1 MSRRER
7 DPDAISP
14 LAIVRRGV
22 DLSPE
27 FKPVIWLLFAS
38 GLLIGLGRIAIPVLF
53 QQLLDDELLTS
64 GGWDSGRLATLAII
78 TLLVVAAVSVLSVVS
93 ELWLIRVSER
103 ALARLRQIVLRRAV
117 DLSLEE
123 HSVERQGDLVSRTT
137 GDIEALTQFV
147 DWGAYAWLVNTTI
160 AATAIVTMF
169 IYSWQLGLVA
179 VICLGLMV
187 PILIRMQREQQRRV
201 LVVRERTGVFLS
213 EANEAIAG
221 GHAVRVFG
229 QRRSMRGRMY
239 RDIDDK
245 YDAQIHAN
253 RVTAVLFTISDIFG
267 TIAIAAVILAAVWL
281 GADGPT
287 LGTTVAVVFLVQ
299 LTLVPIAELTEVVE
313 QTSLALAGW
322 ERTVELARRPQAIPA
337 ANDPEPVPEGP
348 LAIGLADVSFA
359 YGDHSVLRD
368 IDLAIPAG
376 TAVAIVGATGS
387 GKTTLA
393 RLLCRLADP
402 ADGVVSLGE
411 VDLRH
416 MSEADRRRA
425 VRMVPQDGFLFAT
438 TVRDNVLMGRDD
450 ATDADLA
457 TVVADLGL
465 TAWIDTLPAGLDTEI
480 GPAGDGLSV
489 GERQLVAVMRAALAD
504 PGVLILD
511 EATSSL
517 DPATELAMTEA
528 LDRLKQGRTT
538 VTIAHRLSTAERA
551 DLVVVFDHGRVAGIG
566 THDELVAAGGIYA
579 DLHAAWSR
587 GASI

>member
-1 MSRRER
+1 MRRR
-7 DPDAISP
+7 QHDPNAVSP
-14 LAIVRRGV
+14 LAIVRRGIE
-22 DLSPE
+22 LSPE
-27 FKPVIWLLFAS
+27 FKPVIWLLLAS
-38 GLLIGLGRIAIPVLF
+38 GLLIGLGRIAIPILF
-53 QQLLDDELLTS
+53 QRLLDDDLLTT
-64 GGWDSGRLATLAII
+64 GGWDGGRLATLALI
-78 TLLVVAAVSVLSVVS
+78 TLAVVVAVSILSVVS

-103 ALARLRQIVLRRAV
+103 ALARLRQVVLRRAV

-147 DWGAYAWLVNTTI
+147 DWGAYSWLVNNTI
-160 AATAIVTMF
+160 AITAIVTMF
-169 IYSWQLGLVA
+169 VYSWQLALVA
-179 VICLGLMV
+179 VVCLGLMV
-187 PILIRMQREQQRRV
+187 PVLVIMQREQQRRV

-213 EANEAIAG
+213 EANETIAG

-229 QRRSMRGRMY
+229 QRRAARDRMY

-253 RVTAVLFTISDIFG
+253 RVTAVLFTVSDIFG

-281 GADGPT
+281 GADGPS
-287 LGTTVAVVFLVQ
+287 LGTTVAIVFLVQ

-322 ERTVELARRPQAIPA
+322 ERTVELARRPQAIPPST
-337 ANDPEPVPEGP
+337 DPKPVPSGP
-348 LAIGLADVSFA
+348 LSIEVDGATFA
-359 YGDHSVLRD
+359 YGDHTVLHG
-368 IDLAIPAG
+368 IDLAVPAG

-402 ADGVVSLGE
+402 GAGSVSLGG
-411 VDLRH
+411 VDLRD
-416 MSEADRRRA
+416 MSETDRRRA

-438 TVRDNVLMGRDD
+438 SVRDNVLKGRDD
-450 ATDADLA
+450 ATAGDLA

-465 TAWIDTLPAGLDTEI
+465 TQWVETLPGGLDTEI
-480 GPAGDGLSV
+480 GPAGGGLSV

-528 LDRLKQGRTT
+528 LDRLKRGRTT

-551 DLVVVFDHGRVAGIG
+551 DLVVVFDHGRIVGIG
-566 THDELVAAGGIYA
+566 THEELLAAGGVYA
-579 DLHAAWSR
+579 DLHAAWTR

>member
-1 MSRRER
+1 MSHR
-7 DPDAISP
+7 DTDAVSP
-14 LAIVRRGV
+14 LAIVRRGLE
-22 DLSPE
+22 LSPE
-27 FKPVIWLLFAS
+27 FKPVVGLLLAS

-53 QQLLDDELLTS
+53 QQLLDDDLLTS
-64 GGWDSGRLATLAII
+64 GGWDSGRLAVLALI
-78 TLLVVAAVSVLSVVS
+78 TLGVVLAVSVLSIVS

-147 DWGAYAWLVNTTI
+147 DWGAYSWLVNNTI
-160 AATAIVTMF
+160 AITAIVTMF
-169 IYSWQLGLVA
+169 VYSWQLALVA
-179 VICLGLMV
+179 VACLSLMV
-187 PILIRMQREQQRRV
+187 PVLIRMQREQQRRV
-201 LVVRERTGVFLS
+201 LVVRERTGVLLS

-229 QRRSMRGRMY
+229 QRRSTRDRMY
-239 RDIDDK
+239 RDIDAR
-245 YDAQIHAN
+245 YGAQIYAN
-253 RVTAVLFTISDIFG
+253 RVQSVLFTVSDIFG
-267 TIAIAAVILAAVWL
+267 TIAIAAAILAAVWL

-287 LGTTVAVVFLVQ
+287 LGTTVAIVFLVQ
-299 LTLVPIAELTEVVE
+299 LTLVPIAELTEVVD

-322 ERTVELARRPQAIPA
+322 ERTVELANRPQAIPPA
-337 ANDPEPVPEGP
+337 ADPKPIRSGSLDIDVDG
-348 LAIGLADVSFA
+348 VSFA
-359 YGDHSVLRD
+359 YGNHVVLHD
-368 IDLAIPAG
+368 VSLHIPAG
-376 TAVAIVGATGS
+376 TSVAIVGATGS

-402 ADGVVSLGE
+402 AAGSVSLGG

-416 MSEADRRRA
+416 LGEADRRRS

-438 TVRDNVLMGRDD
+438 TVRENVLKGRDD

-465 TAWIDTLPAGLDTEI
+465 TTWIEALPAGLDTEI

-528 LDRLKQGRTT
+528 LDRLKRGRTT
-538 VTIAHRLSTAERA
+538 VTVAHRLSTAERA
-551 DLVVVFDHGRVAGIG
+551 DLVVVFDHGRVVGVG
-566 THDELVAAGGIYA
+566 THDELVAAPGVYS
-579 DLHAAWSR
+579 DLHAAWTR